1 MVKEFTY
8 DLSGIKKLKI
18 TAASSD
24 IKVKS
29 TLEKNLKVIVETDK
43 DDYEPITEKHGPL
56 FELKLSKK
64 GAGQWGF
71 LNFFKSEDVERAK
84 IFVPESIA
92 HLNIGNASGDMD
104 IADFDLEYLKVSSAS
119 GDTRIFNTASSKIE
133 VNIVS
138 GDIILRSSNFNDG
151 SFKSVSGDISVGVLP
166 PDRRNVK
173 ISTVSGDA
181 TFAYS
186 SVPSLSVYFSSVSG
200 ELNSGFAMKSE
211 GKYYHTEGE
220 SPSEKIHCSSVSGN
234 LVLKVSSSEETI
246 KEPIKREEEVIIDDK
261 ELDEETERTLRLFE
275 EGKLTEEYT
284 RQILE
289 IIGYTTEEIDKLL
302 SQENTKNTEESK
314 GGEQV

>member
-1 MVKEFTY
+1 MIKEFTY
-8 DLSGIKKLKI
+8 DLSEIKRLKI

-29 TLEKNLKVIVETDK
+29 TLEKQMKVIVETDK
-43 DDYEPITEKHGPL
+43 KDYEPVVEKHGPS

-64 GAGQWGF
+64 GGQWGF
-71 LNFFKSEDVERAK
+71 LNIFKSEDAESAT

-92 HLNIGNASGDMD
+92 RLNIGNASGDMD

-119 GDTRIFNTASSKIE
+119 GDIRIVNTASDQIE
-133 VNIVS
+133 VNVVS

-151 SFKSVSGDISVGVLP
+151 SFKSVSGDISVGILP
-166 PDRRNVK
+166 ADKRNVK

-181 TFAYS
+181 IFAYS
-186 SVPSLSVYFSSVSG
+186 DVPSLAVYFSSVSG
-200 ELNSGFAMKSE
+200 EMNSEFAMKSE
-211 GKYYHTEGE
+211 GKYYHTEDE
-220 SPSEKIHCSSVSGN
+220 SPSEKIHCSSVSGD
-234 LVLKVSSSEETI
+234 LVLKVSSSTETI
-246 KEPIKREEEVIIDDK
+246 KEPLKRKEEVIIDDK
-261 ELDEETERTLRLFE
+261 KLDEETEKTLRLFE

-289 IIGYTTEEIDKLL
+289 IIGYTAEEIDKLL
-302 SQENTKNTEESK
+302 SQENTKNAEESK